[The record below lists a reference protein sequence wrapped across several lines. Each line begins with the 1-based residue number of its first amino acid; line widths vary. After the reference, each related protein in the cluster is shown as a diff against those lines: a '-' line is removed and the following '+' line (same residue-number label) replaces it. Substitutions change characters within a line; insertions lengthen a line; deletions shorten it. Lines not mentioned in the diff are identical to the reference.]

1 MSGQKS
7 ADPINVED
15 KPLDMESVK
24 TPRNPDLISVTDA
37 ESPVVEQY
45 RHLFSRVDLACKA
58 KDKRVIAVTSCAE
71 GEGKTVTVSNL
82 AIVAARD
89 FGRRVML
96 IDADFRH
103 PTLSNYFK
111 LESGKGLIDVL
122 MRQAD
127 LEKVFVPG
135 PHPNLTILPM
145 GQWSQSKRENVNLGR
160 LKEILPIVRKQYH
173 TIRWEEKLEGFLQTE
188 KQEVG
193 LFDYVFVDTPPI
205 MPGSEM
211 YPISEVVDAIL
222 LVVRS
227 GDVSKRSIQYAAHVL
242 DSEKI
247 IGAVLNRASVPWPL
261 RYNEYM
267 YYGHNE
273 PNR

>member
-145 GQWSQSKRENVNLGR
+145 GQWSEQKRKCKLGPIKRNPSDREKTISHHTLGR
-160 LKEILPIVRKQYH
+160 KVGRFSSNGKTRSRIVRLCLCGYPAH
-173 TIRWEEKLEGFLQTE
+173 YA
-188 KQEVG
+188 G
-193 LFDYVFVDTPPI
+193 L
-205 MPGSEM
+205 
-211 YPISEVVDAIL
+211 
-222 LVVRS
+222 
-227 GDVSKRSIQYAAHVL
+227 
-242 DSEKI
+242 
-247 IGAVLNRASVPWPL
+247 
-261 RYNEYM
+261 
-267 YYGHNE
+267 
-273 PNR
+273 